1 MTAMENAQAIAA
13 MVGSYSES
21 KLQSEMASHSVIPP
35 VENPIDLEDDQQQEP
50 AAQRLS
56 EGHSPETFGGDQ
68 RMPERDIN
76 DLLNPPP
83 QIALVRKR
91 LFEISGRLEF
101 KPDEFDRY
109 WPFIDNVWVRQ
120 HKANTSKSG
129 KTTTDYY
136 ACRLQRPTYTP
147 KNLDA
152 NGEEKPLRKKQIR
165 EGGTC
170 QMRFKSIRISGP
182 YSAIILTRIGVQ
194 LTHSHDLDGMD
205 KIKRNSAV
213 MEIARSE
220 VMKGFMPASVFTR
233 MNEEPLKLAAI
244 GGKFLGRNDV
254 RNASQAW
261 RNEHKEPLAVHPG
274 YHYDHGN
281 GIVKD
286 PNLAFSD
293 NLNMQNPYDNNMLPL
308 DPSLLSA
315 TPDSSGMLH
324 FPHQVASFLQP
335 YLPPTDNRPLENGLP
350 FVTLTYA
357 SSIDSFLA
365 IAHGTQTKISG
376 PQSKAMTHY
385 LRSKHDAILIGVG
398 TALVDNP
405 TLNCRLAGV
414 GGFGGLGWEGQPRPV
429 ILDPGARWQL
439 TPDSPIF
446 KAVVEGKARA
456 PWIIIAPNICLDSAR
471 NELLKEYG
479 GKYLGLPGLDK
490 HFRIGWEAILRAL
503 VSEGVR
509 SVMIE
514 GGGTVIN
521 ELLQP
526 GYSSMIRSV
535 VVTIAPKYFGTGGVV
550 VCPTQNLDKNGK
562 PRPVT
567 EFKEVTWQPMGEDV
581 IMCGRILERPKD
593 D

>member
-13 MVGSYSES
+13 MAGSYSES
-21 KLQSEMASHSVIPP
+21 SLQNEIADHSMMPP
-35 VENPIDLEDDQQQEP
+35 GENTTDFEDNQQQDP
-50 AAQRLS
+50 TIQPLS
-56 EGHSPETFGGDQ
+56 DGHSPETLGGDQ
-68 RMPERDIN
+68 RPPERDIN
-76 DLLNPPP
+76 DLLNPPS
-83 QIALVRKR
+83 QIALVRQR
-91 LFEISGRLEF
+91 LFEVSGRLEF
-101 KPDEFDRY
+101 KPEEFDRY

-147 KNLDA
+147 KSSDA
-152 NGEEKPLRKKQIR
+152 SGEGKPLRKKQIR

-182 YSAIILTRIGVQ
+182 YSAIILTRIGDQ
-194 LTHSHDLDGMD
+194 LAHTHDLDAMD

-213 MEIARSE
+213 MEIARAE
-220 VMKGFMPASVFTR
+220 VMRGYMPASVYTR
-233 MNEEPLKLAAI
+233 MNEEPQKLAAI

-261 RNEHKEPLAVHPG
+261 RNEHKEQLAVHPG

-286 PNLAFSD
+286 PTMAFST
-293 NLNMQNPYDNNMLPL
+293 NLNMQNPYDDNVLPL
-308 DPSLLSA
+308 DPSLVSA
-315 TPDSSGMLH
+315 LPDSSDTLQ
-324 FPHQVASFLQP
+324 FPPQTANFLQP
-335 YLPPTDNRPLENGLP
+335 YLPPSDRLLMNGLP

-365 IAHGTQTKISG
+365 IAHGAQTKLSG

-405 TLNCRLAGV
+405 TLNCRLAGA

-429 ILDPGARWQL
+429 VLDPGARWQL

-446 KAVVEGKARA
+446 KAVAEGKARA
-456 PWIIIAPNICLDSAR
+456 PWIIIAPNINLDSAR

-479 GKYLGLPGLDK
+479 GKYLGLPELDNK
-490 HFRIGWEAILRAL
+490 YRIGWEAILRAL

-526 GYSSMIRSV
+526 EYSSMIRSV
-535 VVTIAPKYFGTGGVV
+535 VVTNAPKYLGT
-550 VCPTQNLDKNGK
+550 
-562 PRPVT
+562 
-567 EFKEVTWQPMGEDV
+567 
-581 IMCGRILERPKD
+581 
-593 D
+593 

>member
-1 MTAMENAQAIAA
+1 MENAQAIAA
-13 MVGSYSES
+13 MAGNYES
-21 KLQSEMASHSVIPP
+21 DLHNEMAGHPLMPP
-35 VENPIDLEDDQQQEP
+35 VENPIDMDDGQQQDSIAHP
-50 AAQRLS
+50 TS
-56 EGHSPETFGGDQ
+56 EGHSPEAFSSDQ

-76 DLLNPPP
+76 DLNNPPP

-91 LFEISGRLEF
+91 LFEIQGRLEF
-101 KPDEFDRY
+101 KPEEFDRY

-147 KNLDA
+147 KSSDA
-152 NGEEKPLRKKQIR
+152 AGDGKPLRKKQIR

-170 QMRFKSIRISGP
+170 QMRFKSVRISGP
-182 YSAIILTRIGVQ
+182 YSAIILTRIGDQ
-194 LTHSHDLDGMD
+194 DSHSHDLDAMD

-213 MEIARSE
+213 MEIARAE

-233 MNEEPLKLAAI
+233 MNEEPMKLAAI

-281 GIVKD
+281 GIVRD
-286 PNLAFSD
+286 PNLSFSD
-293 NLNMQNPYDNNMLPL
+293 GLNVPNPYDNDVLPL
-308 DPSLLSA
+308 DPSLMTA
-315 TPDSSGMLH
+315 VPESSGMLH
-324 FPHQVASFLQP
+324 FPPHMTTFLEP
-335 YLPPTDNRPLENGLP
+335 YLPPDNYSLLRDGLP

-365 IAHGTQTKISG
+365 IAHGVQTKLSG

-414 GGFGGLGWEGQPRPV
+414 GGFGGLGWDGQPRPV
-429 ILDPGARWQL
+429 VLDPGARWQL
-439 TPDSPIF
+439 TRDSPVL
-446 KAVVEGKARA
+446 KAVAEGKGRA
-456 PWIIIAPNICLDSAR
+456 PWIIIAPNIGLDSSR

-479 GKYLGLPGLDK
+479 GKYLGLSELDNQY
-490 HFRIGWEAILRAL
+490 RIGWEAILKAL
-503 VSEGVR
+503 VSEGIR
-509 SVMIE
+509 SVMVE

-526 GYSSMIRSV
+526 EYSAMIWSV
-535 VVTIAPKYFGTGGVV
+535 VVTIVPRYLGTGGVV
-550 VCPTQNLDKNGK
+550 VCPTRNIDKNGK

-581 IMCGRILERPKD
+581 VMCGRIQERVRD
-593 D
+593 T